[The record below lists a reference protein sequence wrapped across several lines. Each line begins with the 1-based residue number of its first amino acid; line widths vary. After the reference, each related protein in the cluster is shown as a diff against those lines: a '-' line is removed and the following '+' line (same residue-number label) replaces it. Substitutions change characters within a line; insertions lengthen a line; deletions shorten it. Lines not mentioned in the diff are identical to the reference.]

1 MTKPN
6 KPAPKRPADNQ
17 IQQPD
22 ENDQAKVIDPIK
34 IARARYASA
43 HGGTVLEETR
53 TVSTA
58 TSTGKRTK
66 SGASP
71 TSARAYRAAGHS
83 PLPLA
88 GLNGCL
94 LLVLLG
100 FVFLIGGVLGGIVG
114 GGMLLWLSNSE
125 TAALLSVSPTA
136 TPPPTPTPAPA
147 ASATPTSTPKPVVTP
162 ATEDV
167 IAQIIPSV
175 VTVINQ
181 QQNVM
186 TFNEEDGQVVGSGVI
201 IDERGYI
208 ATNNHVVANSGNLR
222 VILADGREVFAE
234 LVATDPAEDLAILKI
249 NLDNLRAIKWGDSST
264 VRLGQVV
271 YAIGSPL
278 GDFPNSVS
286 FGIVSGLNRAL
297 EMENHVIDGLIQ
309 TDAAINR
316 GSSGGPLINMAGEV
330 IGINTFIIRESE
342 DRGVAEGIAF
352 AIPSD
357 AAHNLLS
364 PWVAAHSGGEAVPI
378 PASGETGE

>member
-1 MTKPN
+1 
-6 KPAPKRPADNQ
+6 
-17 IQQPD
+17 
-22 ENDQAKVIDPIK
+22 
-34 IARARYASA
+34 
-43 HGGTVLEETR
+43 
-53 TVSTA
+53 
-58 TSTGKRTK
+58 
-66 SGASP
+66 
-71 TSARAYRAAGHS
+71 
-83 PLPLA
+83 
-88 GLNGCL
+88 
-94 LLVLLG
+94 
-100 FVFLIGGVLGGIVG
+100 
-114 GGMLLWLSNSE
+114 MLLWLSNSE
-125 TAALLSVSPTA
+125 STALLSNPPTA
-136 TPPPTPTPAPA
+136 TPLPTPTPVPA
-147 ASATPTSTPKPVVTP
+147 ATVTPTATPEPIVTP

-208 ATNNHVVANSGNLR
+208 ATNNHVVASAGNLR
-222 VILADGREVFAE
+222 VVLADGREVYAE

-297 EMENHVIDGLIQ
+297 EMEDHVIDGLIQ

-316 GSSGGPLINMAGEV
+316 GSSGGPLINAYGEV

-352 AIPSD
+352 AIPADIAKS
-357 AAHNLLS
+357 LLA
-364 PWVAAHSGGEAVPI
+364 PWLAAHSGESVPI